1 MLLIPGTHTH
11 MCSRPGFSPASED
24 AIGECEL
31 LKRLERSA
39 RRDLEWCCSM
49 LRLWLPWPNRRL
61 APTVSPRGKRRSDPK
76 PSAPGQ
82 RRRRRRSQPR
92 RSLWLAEIFDQIG
105 SLRGNLK
112 ERDMLSNR
120 AREKEKEWSER
131 ENWRNL
137 WLENF
142 ISTNRDRRLSWD
154 DGLYQ
159 SDYRKD

>member
-1 MLLIPGTHTH
+1 M
-11 MCSRPGFSPASED
+11 RQASDDDDDEVNQE
-24 AIGECEL
+24 G
-31 LKRLERSA
+31 
-39 RRDLEWCCSM
+39 
-49 LRLWLPWPNRRL
+49 
-61 APTVSPRGKRRSDPK
+61 
-76 PSAPGQ
+76 
-82 RRRRRRSQPR
+82 
-92 RSLWLAEIFDQIG
+92 LWLAEIFDQIG

-131 ENWRNL
+131 ENWKNL

-154 DGLYQ
+154 DGFYQ

>member
-1 MLLIPGTHTH
+1 M
-11 MCSRPGFSPASED
+11 RQASDDDDDDEVNQE
-24 AIGECEL
+24 G
-31 LKRLERSA
+31 
-39 RRDLEWCCSM
+39 
-49 LRLWLPWPNRRL
+49 
-61 APTVSPRGKRRSDPK
+61 
-76 PSAPGQ
+76 
-82 RRRRRRSQPR
+82 
-92 RSLWLAEIFDQIG
+92 LWLAEIFDQIG

-154 DGLYQ
+154 DGFYQ